1 MRLNVWKYFKKKKK
15 TLFNE
20 THKGVFMAEMKPDK
34 KSLKNILVAED
45 DAYYQ
50 IPIYQRPYQWT
61 EENCEKL
68 LDDLLSSYECYKES
82 DYFCGSLVLIAIGID
97 SETNATTYDIVDG
110 QQRLS
115 TFILLAKV
123 LATLY
128 NKDLNTTSR
137 GLLEKSLGDTDG
149 EKRKRLIFDT
159 IGLNAEKDFQNALD
173 FFDDLDAS
181 KGKNSKSN
189 DPSKGKNSY
198 LKNAICLKNYLEK
211 KEIVD
216 INDFIR
222 WLYFKVIFIKTTCSN
237 ISMALRIFSVLNARG
252 LPLHA
257 IDVFKVELL
266 KKLAKEKDQEDFVY
280 RWNALRQKCSEN
292 ESKFP
297 KRKENKREKNAAEI
311 LFSWYLTYLHPV
323 TSGKNMEERLADQFE
338 RLNKT
343 PLEYLKGVEDFY
355 NAYCEVLEMQDRHAH
370 LLSYL
375 ASDFW
380 HIILCTSILHN
391 YSQSEIET
399 LKELLVKFYYQ
410 NWVAEQK
417 EPKKQTNCNIINA
430 LKEKKNI
437 DDIISIVKQYLDKN
451 KITQNFREKL
461 KDDHLYEKHKK
472 SSKNSWLKSILI
484 LVEYFMSDDPKP
496 KRIQMDKN
504 LHVEHIL
511 PQKSDPSSQ
520 WAKDFSE
527 EERERYTH
535 SLANL
540 TLLGG
545 KKNTNASNLD
555 FQDKK
560 KIYMGEEIRLNKK
573 KPFRVMTCYKM
584 TIDIAHHYTEWTP
597 KSLEK
602 REKELIEIIESV
614 LTL

>member
-1 MRLNVWKYFKKKKK
+1 MA
-15 TLFNE
+15 NE
-20 THKGVFMAEMKPDK
+20 SIEGKAYQ
-34 KSLKNILVAED
+34 LKDVLATELD
-45 DAYYQ
+45 SYYQ
-50 IPIYQRPYQWT
+50 IPDYQRPYQWT
-61 EENCEKL
+61 EKNCEKL
-68 LDDLLSSYECYKES
+68 LDDLFFSYECYKDS
-82 DYFCGSLVLIAIGID
+82 DYFCGSLVLIATDTD
-97 SETNATTYDIVDG
+97 SATKAETYDIVDG

-128 NKDLNTTSR
+128 DKDLNKTSR
-137 GLLEKSLGDTDG
+137 DFLEKSLGNTDE
-149 EKRKRLIFDT
+149 EKRERLDFNT
-159 IGLNAEKDFQNALD
+159 IGSNAKKDFQNALK
-173 FFDDLDAS
+173 FLDDPNAS
-181 KGKNSKSN
+181 NGKDSTKV
-189 DPSKGKNSY
+189 KNNY

-211 KEIVD
+211 KEIED

-222 WLYFKVIFIKTTCSN
+222 WLYLKVIFIKTTCSN

-266 KKLAKEKDQEDFVY
+266 KKLAKEKDQEEFVS

-297 KRKENKREKNAAEI
+297 KRKENKREKKAAEI
-311 LFSWYLTYLHPV
+311 LFSWYLIYLHPV

-343 PLEYLKGVEDFY
+343 PLEYLKIVEDFY

-380 HIILCTSILHN
+380 RVILCTSILHN
-391 YSQSEIET
+391 YSESEIEA
-399 LKELLVKFYYQ
+399 LKKLLVKFYYQ

-417 EPKKQTNCNIINA
+417 EPKKQTSCNIIKA

-461 KDDHLYEKHKK
+461 KDDHLYEQHKK
-472 SSKNSWLKSILI
+472 ASKNSWLRPILI
-484 LVEYFMSDDPKP
+484 LVEYFMSDDPRP
-496 KRIQMDKN
+496 KRIQTNDF
-504 LHVEHIL
+504 HVEHIL
-511 PQKSDPSSQ
+511 PQNPNPSSQ
-520 WAKDFSE
+520 WVKDFSE
-527 EERERYTH
+527 EERELYTH

-545 KKNTNASNLD
+545 KKNKQASNLD
-555 FQDKK
+555 FKDKK

-573 KPFRVMTCYKM
+573 RTFKVMTCYNM
-584 TIDIAHHYTEWTP
+584 TKDIAYNYTEWTP

>member
-1 MRLNVWKYFKKKKK
+1 MA
-15 TLFNE
+15 NE
-20 THKGVFMAEMKPDK
+20 SIEGEAYQ
-34 KSLKNILVAED
+34 LKDILATELS
-45 DAYYQ
+45 AYYQ
-50 IPIYQRPYQWT
+50 IPIYQRPYQWGKEQC
-61 EENCEKL
+61 EEL
-68 LDDLLSSYECYKES
+68 LNDLFENYEDHGED
-82 DYFCGSLVLIAIGID
+82 DYFCGSLVFIQPNKD
-97 SETNATTYDIVDG
+97 NKTDIVDG

-128 NKDLNTTSR
+128 SERLDPMIQEYLQESWSDRHEDGKKKKRERLDFDLVGS
-137 GLLEKSLGDTDG
+137 
-149 EKRKRLIFDT
+149 
-159 IGLNAEKDFQNALD
+159 NAKKDFQEALD

-181 KGKNSKSN
+181 KGENSKSN

-211 KEIVD
+211 KEIAD

-266 KKLAKEKDQEDFVY
+266 KKLVKEKDQEEFVS

-292 ESKFP
+292 KSKFP
-297 KRKENKREKNAAEI
+297 KRKENNREKNAAEI
-311 LFSWYLTYLHPV
+311 LFSWYLTYLHPK
-323 TSGKNMEERLADQFE
+323 TGGKNMEERLADQFE

-380 HIILCTSILHN
+380 RIILCTSILHN
-391 YSQSEIET
+391 YSDQDIEA

-472 SSKNSWLKSILI
+472 SSKNSWLRPILI

-496 KRIQMDKN
+496 KRIQTNDF
-504 LHVEHIL
+504 HIEHIL
-511 PQKSDPSSQ
+511 PQKPTLSSQ

-527 EERERYTH
+527 EERECYTH

-545 KKNTNASNLD
+545 KKNTKASNLD
-555 FQDKK
+555 FKDKK
-560 KIYMGEEIRLNKK
+560 KIYMGEEIRL
-573 KPFRVMTCYKM
+573 RVMTCYDTTK
-584 TIDIAHHYTEWTP
+584 DIAHHYTEWTP

-602 REKELIEIIESV
+602 REKDLMSIIESV

>member
-1 MRLNVWKYFKKKKK
+1 MA
-15 TLFNE
+15 NE
-20 THKGVFMAEMKPDK
+20 SIEGKAYQ
-34 KSLKNILVAED
+34 LKDILATELS
-45 DAYYQ
+45 AYYQ

-61 EENCEKL
+61 EKNCEKL
-68 LDDLLSSYECYKES
+68 LDDLFFSYECYKES

-128 NKDLNTTSR
+128 SERLTEESKDYLQESLNGR
-137 GLLEKSLGDTDG
+137 YGKKD
-149 EKRKRLIFDT
+149 RLNFNA
-159 IGLNAEKDFQNALD
+159 IGFNSKKDFQYALTS
-173 FFDDLDAS
+173 FNDAPVS
-181 KGKNSKSN
+181 NNKNN
-189 DPSKGKNSY
+189 Y
-198 LKNAICLKNYLEK
+198 LKNAICLKNYLKK
-211 KEIVD
+211 KEIED

-222 WLYFKVIFIKTTCSN
+222 WLYLKVIFIKTTCSN

-266 KKLAKEKDQEDFVY
+266 KKLAKEKNQEEFVS

-343 PLEYLKGVEDFY
+343 PLEYLKSVEDFY
-355 NAYCEVLEMQDRHAH
+355 NAYCEVLEMQDRYAH

-380 HIILCTSILHN
+380 RVILCTSILHN
-391 YSQSEIET
+391 YSQSEIKT

-410 NWVAEQK
+410 HWVAEQK

-437 DDIISIVKQYLDKN
+437 DDIISIVKQYLDEN

-461 KDDHLYEKHKK
+461 KDDHLYEKYKK
-472 SSKNSWLKSILI
+472 SPKNSWLKPILI
-484 LVEYFMSDDPKP
+484 LVEYFISDDPKP
-496 KRIQMDKN
+496 KHIQMDKN
-504 LHVEHIL
+504 LHIEHIL
-511 PQKSDPSSQ
+511 PQNPDSSSQ
-520 WAKDFSE
+520 WVKDFSE

-545 KKNTNASNLD
+545 KKNDEASNLD
-555 FQDKK
+555 FKDKK
-560 KIYMGEEIRLNKK
+560 KIYMGEEIRLSKK
-573 KPFRVMTCYKM
+573 RPFKVMTCYKM

-602 REKELIEIIESV
+602 REKDLMSIIESV
-614 LTL
+614 LIL

>member
-1 MRLNVWKYFKKKKK
+1 MVSKRYFKKG
-15 TLFNE
+15 LY
-20 THKGVFMAEMKPDK
+20 H
-34 KSLKNILVAED
+34 
-45 DAYYQ
+45 Q

-68 LDDLLSSYECYKES
+68 LDDLFFNYEDDRES
-82 DYFCGSLVLIAIGID
+82 DYFCGSLVLITIGTD
-97 SETNATTYDIVDG
+97 SATNATTYDVVDG

-128 NKDLNTTSR
+128 NNEVLNNKTSKDF
-137 GLLEKSLGDTDG
+137 LEKSLGDTDG
-149 EKRKRLIFDT
+149 EKRKRLTFNT
-159 IGLNAEKDFQNALD
+159 IGLNAKDDFQDALG

-181 KGKNSKSN
+181 KGEDSKSN

-198 LKNAICLKNYLEK
+198 LKNAICLKDYLEK
-211 KEIVD
+211 KEIEN
-216 INDFIR
+216 INDFIK
-222 WLYFKVIFIKTTCSN
+222 WLYFKVVFIKTTCPN

-257 IDVFKVELL
+257 IDIFKAELL
-266 KKLAKEKDQEDFVY
+266 KKLANKKDQEEFVF

-311 LFSWYLTYLHPV
+311 LFSWYVAYLNPV
-323 TSGKNMEERLADQFE
+323 TGAKSMEERLADQFE
-338 RLNKT
+338 KLNKP
-343 PLEYLKGVEDFY
+343 PLEYLKGIEDFY
-355 NAYCEVLEMQDRHAH
+355 NAYCKVLEMQDRHAH

-380 HIILCTSILHN
+380 HVILCTSILHH
-391 YSQSEIET
+391 YSPQDIEA

-410 NWVAEQK
+410 NWVATRE
-417 EPKKQTNCNIINA
+417 EPKKQTNCNIIKA
-430 LKEKKNI
+430 LKENKSVENI
-437 DDIISIVKQYLDKN
+437 ASIVKEYLNDDNN

-472 SSKNSWLKSILI
+472 ASKNSWLKPILI
-484 LVEYFMSDDPKP
+484 LVEYFISDDPRP
-496 KRIQMDKN
+496 KRIEKN
-504 LHVEHIL
+504 DFHVEHIL
-511 PQKSDPSSQ
+511 PQKPDPSSQ
-520 WAKDFSE
+520 WVKDFSE
-527 EERERYTH
+527 EERECYTH

-545 KKNTNASNLD
+545 TKNSQASNLD
-555 FQDKK
+555 FKDKK
-560 KIYMGEEIRLNKK
+560 KIYMGEIRSRKTK
-573 KPFRVMTCYKM
+573 TSRVMTCYKM
-584 TIDIAHHYTEWTP
+584 TIDVAQYTEWTP

-602 REKELIEIIESV
+602 RKEELIQIIESV
-614 LTL
+614 LAL

>member
-1 MRLNVWKYFKKKKK
+1 MA
-15 TLFNE
+15 NE
-20 THKGVFMAEMKPDK
+20 SIEGKAYQ
-34 KSLKNILVAED
+34 LKDILATEF

-50 IPIYQRPYQWT
+50 IPTYQRPYQWI

-82 DYFCGSLVLIAIGID
+82 DYFCGSLVLIAISKD

-128 NKDLNTTSR
+128 DKDLNENCKTSR
-137 GLLEKSLGDTDG
+137 GFLEKSLGDTDG

-181 KGKNSKSN
+181 KGENSKSN

-211 KEIVD
+211 KEIAD

-266 KKLAKEKDQEDFVY
+266 KKLAKGKDQEEFVY
-280 RWNALRQKCSEN
+280 RWNALRQKCLDN

-297 KRKENKREKNAAEI
+297 KRKENKREKNAAET
-311 LFSWYLTYLHPV
+311 LFSWYLIYLYPV

-355 NAYCEVLEMQDRHAH
+355 NAYCEVLE
-370 LLSYL
+370 
-375 ASDFW
+375 
-380 HIILCTSILHN
+380 I
-391 YSQSEIET
+391 
-399 LKELLVKFYYQ
+399 
-410 NWVAEQK
+410 
-417 EPKKQTNCNIINA
+417 
-430 LKEKKNI
+430 
-437 DDIISIVKQYLDKN
+437 
-451 KITQNFREKL
+451 
-461 KDDHLYEKHKK
+461 
-472 SSKNSWLKSILI
+472 
-484 LVEYFMSDDPKP
+484 
-496 KRIQMDKN
+496 
-504 LHVEHIL
+504 
-511 PQKSDPSSQ
+511 
-520 WAKDFSE
+520 
-527 EERERYTH
+527 
-535 SLANL
+535 
-540 TLLGG
+540 
-545 KKNTNASNLD
+545 
-555 FQDKK
+555 
-560 KIYMGEEIRLNKK
+560 
-573 KPFRVMTCYKM
+573 
-584 TIDIAHHYTEWTP
+584 
-597 KSLEK
+597 
-602 REKELIEIIESV
+602 
-614 LTL
+614 